1 MCHLTQSVFKY
12 FCNLIFHSLLC
23 KFIAVINTCRI
34 HYLNFHPDNSIMK
47 TPKHQLIQLAIA
59 ILIHVSDRS
68 NLSVGTWVP
77 GEKVVE
83 MSVTKVNS
91 CLEMHV

>member
-1 MCHLTQSVFKY
+1 M
-12 FCNLIFHSLLC
+12 HSLLC

-34 HYLNFHPDNSIMK
+34 HYFNVHPDNSIMK
-47 TPKHQLIQLAIA
+47 TPKRQLMQSVIA

-91 CLEMHV
+91 CLEMHS

>member
-1 MCHLTQSVFKY
+1 M
-12 FCNLIFHSLLC
+12 HSLLC

-34 HYLNFHPDNSIMK
+34 RYLNVHPDNSIMK
-47 TPKHQLIQLAIA
+47 TPKRQLIQSVIA

>member
-1 MCHLTQSVFKY
+1 M
-12 FCNLIFHSLLC
+12 
-23 KFIAVINTCRI
+23 AVIITCRI
-34 HYLNFHPDNSIMK
+34 HYPNVYLDNSIMK
-47 TPKHQLIQLAIA
+47 TLKHQLIQLVIA

>member
-1 MCHLTQSVFKY
+1 
-12 FCNLIFHSLLC
+12 
-23 KFIAVINTCRI
+23 
-34 HYLNFHPDNSIMK
+34 MK
-47 TPKHQLIQLAIA
+47 TPKCQLIQSVIA

>member
-1 MCHLTQSVFKY
+1 MFKY
-12 FCNLIFHSLLC
+12 FCNLILHTLLC
-23 KFIAVINTCRI
+23 KIMAVIITCRI
-34 HYLNFHPDNSIMK
+34 HYPNVSIMK
-47 TPKHQLIQLAIA
+47 TPKRQLIQSVIA
-59 ILIHVSDRS
+59 ILIHVFDRS